1 MAKTMTKSQEQFT
14 EEVEGVLEVVRQGL
28 AFHNGSVELV
38 SADPVTGRVEVRFQG
53 NCVGC
58 SMADFTFK
66 AGVEEV
72 LFEMLPEV
80 REVVL
85 APPQESIE
93 KPSSDA

>member
-1 MAKTMTKSQEQFT
+1 MIKTQEQFK

-38 SADPVTGRVEVRFQG
+38 DANPVTGRVEVRFQG

-72 LFEMLPEV
+72 LYEMIPEV

-85 APPQESIE
+85 APPEESIE
-93 KPSSDA
+93 KSA

>member
-1 MAKTMTKSQEQFT
+1 MIKSQEQFK

-38 SADPVTGRVEVRFQG
+38 DADPVTGRVSVRFEG

-72 LFEMLPEV
+72 LFEMIPEV
-80 REVVL
+80 REVILVPD
-85 APPQESIE
+85 AKDIE
-93 KPSSDA
+93 KSA

>member
-1 MAKTMTKSQEQFT
+1 MIKSQEQFK

-28 AFHNGSVELV
+28 AFHNGNVELV
-38 SADPVTGRVEVRFQG
+38 DADPVTGRVDVRFQG

-72 LFEMLPEV
+72 LYEMIPEV

-85 APPQESIE
+85 VPPEESIE
-93 KPSSDA
+93 KSS